1 MNRIFK
7 VIWNKTT
14 QRTEV
19 VSELARGMAKS
30 SSSSV
35 VNTTKLV
42 KPVLKLSLLSICLCY
57 PTWVMAE
64 TNTDDGR
71 FTLINRGLLLD
82 KNNGKY
88 ILGVYDPSTG
98 SFGFGKAQVGTKD
111 EVSQN
116 GNIIKPAA
124 VGNFQLAI
132 GHDTL
137 IASGY
142 KGIAIGSNYDS
153 SASDGRREY
162 YFSPLDARQGG
173 TQGAYAISLGS
184 GAQAIGRH
192 TLALGA
198 NSGNGGAYNGYDDAV
213 FLGSLSRIK
222 SVGQGRE
229 NDNINVNDL
238 ETKYTEAVKAYNAS
252 QTQDALNKVVEA
264 GRNINNAALNKV
276 EGMTIK
282 SNVAHPST
290 AGKFTTQTEQVSQVN
305 GSSGTKTVSILS
317 VGGKDGNNTMYR
329 QIQNVAAGRIAYD
342 SNDAVTGSQLYYVRN
357 YTGWNI
363 GHYDDATKANTT
375 TGRVNNDHTVIFK
388 PGDYTD
394 VYTTLDST
402 NQSTVGI
409 EVKTASLSTEIANG
423 KISKVLITEPVGT
436 DASKTVAK
444 TAGVKSV
451 LEDFNKIKADKVDI
465 MGYSHVNETD
475 ADKVTENRII
485 TAKNW
490 DSQFDNNSG
499 TYHESAGAKGNRAIT
514 SGVRANALANDSIA
528 IGSLAN
534 VNNNWGSQ
542 LVAAERSI
550 AIGREATVNAG
561 QDSIAMGSGAQI
573 LHSDSTKLNANS
585 SIAIG
590 KLSKIDQASNAI
602 ALGNNA
608 SIGGNYAA
616 NGSWY
621 ASDNSIA
628 IGNETTVSRENSVGI
643 GTNVSVARENSVVI
657 GQNASATRERVVAI
671 GAYSKAEGDRT
682 VAIGPEAT
690 ASASRSIVIGGL
702 GDNSTDNQAK
712 SEEGATQA
720 IVIGN
725 GAQAKAAASYSITLG
740 NSAKT
745 EAGTGI
751 SIGDRANVASGATS
765 GIALGKSA
773 VANKSGDIAIGGS
786 SSTSD
791 KHTVSGLQIGDATL
805 STGVAA
811 TDNGTVSFGND
822 NIKRQIQNVGAGEI
836 SDKSSDVITGS
847 QLYYVI
853 KAADE
858 IAKTEYTFKVN
869 GVDKKIMRNNGTSK
883 TNNANNTLDFRAG
896 DGLEVAYENNA
907 VTYKLNAASNQAI
920 TDAKNAATTVTNSLQ
935 EINRSVAR
943 AETAASAAS
952 TSASAARS
960 SATAASTSASAARSS
975 ATAASTSASAA
986 SSSAT
991 AASTSAS
998 AARSSATAA
1007 STSAS
1012 AANSSATAASTS
1024 ASAANSSAT
1033 AASTSASAANSSAT
1047 AASTSASAANSS
1059 ATAASTSASAANSS
1073 ATAASTSASAA
1084 NSSAT
1089 AASTSA
1095 SAANSSATAASTS
1108 ASAANSSATAAS
1120 TSASAADSSAT
1131 AASTSASAA
1140 NSSATAASSSASAAN
1155 SSATAAS
1162 SSASAANSS
1171 ATAASS
1177 SASAA
1182 NSSATAA
1189 SSSASAANSSATAAS
1204 TSASAANSSA
1214 TAASSAASAAQSSA
1228 QRIEDSGLISKDG
1241 KTAFAADN
1249 TSNRDSAKA
1258 KGKDATAAGYGSNAS
1273 GKNATAIGNN
1283 ATASGRNSTALGQ
1296 NATATAENSVAI
1308 GQDSVANERNT
1319 VSVGRVGNERRITN
1333 VADPVNNTDAANK
1346 RYVDNAVGSVR
1357 NDLRKTEKKLR
1368 GGVAGATAMANIP
1381 QVTQPG
1387 KLMVGAGI
1395 GNYKGQSAVAVG
1407 LSKSS
1412 DNNRVIFKMSGSAT
1426 TQGDYNIGAG
1436 IGYQW

>member
-1 MNRIFK
+1 MNKIFK

-14 QRTEV
+14 QRLEV
-19 VSELARGMAKS
+19 VSELAKGAVKS
-30 SSSSV
+30 SSNSV
-35 VNTTKLV
+35 VNLAKDLS
-42 KPVLKLSLLSICLCY
+42 KPVLKLSLLSICLGY
-57 PTWVMAE
+57 PTWAMAA
-64 TNTDDGR
+64 
-71 FTLINRGLLLD
+71 
-82 KNNGKY
+82 
-88 ILGVYDPSTG
+88 TG
-98 SFGFGKAQVGTKD
+98 SQNGAVKYGDYGIAIGGYNGGAQVGPKPQ
-111 EVSQN
+111 E
-116 GNIIKPAA
+116 GNRVAA
-124 VGNFQLAI
+124 VGNRQISI
-132 GHDTL
+132 GHDKL
-137 IASGY
+137 VASGHNS
-142 KGIAIGSNYDS
+142 IVIGTDYGHANAWGLTY
-153 SASDGRREY
+153 
-162 YFSPLDARQGG
+162 RQGG
-173 TQGAYAISLGS
+173 TQGFNTVGIGA
-184 GAQAIGRH
+184 GAQSIGLNA
-192 TLALGA
+192 LALGA
-198 NSGNGGAYNGYDDAV
+198 ASGSGVGYQGYDNAV
-213 FLGSLSRIK
+213 YLGSFSRIAPK
-222 SVGQGRE
+222 GLGQNYTDAEINNLNSTYVTAVEAFNQNQNE
-229 NDNINVNDL
+229 NTLN
-238 ETKYTEAVKAYNAS
+238 AVK
-252 QTQDALNKVVEA
+252 EA

-282 SNVAHPST
+282 SNVVHPT
-290 AGKFTTQTEQVSQVN
+290 QTGKFTTQDQQVSQIN
-305 GSSGTKTVSILS
+305 GSCGTTTVSILS

-329 QIQNVAAGRIAYD
+329 QIQNVAAGRIASD

-363 GHYDDATKANTT
+363 GHYDDVTRANTT

-388 PGDYTD
+388 PGNYTD
-394 VYTTLDST
+394 VWTSLDST
-402 NQSTVGI
+402 NRSTVNI
-409 EVKTASLSTEIANG
+409 EVKTANLGTEVANG
-423 KISKVLITEPVGT
+423 KISKIIVTDPIGT
-436 DASKTVAK
+436 DANNTVAR

-451 LEDFNKIKADKVDI
+451 LDKFNEIKADKVDI
-465 MGYSHVNETD
+465 MGYAHVNETD
-475 ADKVTENRII
+475 ANNVTENRIT
-485 TAKNW
+485 TAKTWEN
-490 DSQFDNNSG
+490 QFDNNNG
-499 TYHESAGAKGNRAIT
+499 TYRESAGAKGNRAIT

-542 LVAAERSI
+542 SVAAERSI

-573 LHSDSTKLNANS
+573 LHSDATTLNANNA
-585 SIAIG
+585 IAIG
-590 KLSKIDQASNAI
+590 KLAKVDQASNAI

-608 SIGGNYAA
+608 SIGGNYAS
-616 NGSWY
+616 NGVWK

-628 IGNETTVSRENSVGI
+628 IGNHTTVSRENSVGI

-657 GQNASATRERVVAI
+657 GQEAKATRERVVAI
-671 GAYSKAEGDRT
+671 GAYATANGDRT
-682 VAIGPEAT
+682 VVIGPEAT
-690 ASASRSIVIGGL
+690 ANGSKSIVIGGI
-702 GDNSTDNQAK
+702 GDPNAK
-712 SEEGATQA
+712 AIAEKEQA

-725 GAQAKAAASYSITLG
+725 GAQATDNAAYSVTLG
-740 NSAKT
+740 NNAKT
-745 EAGTGI
+745 AGATGI
-751 SIGDRANVASGATS
+751 SIGDRAQVVASAAN
-765 GIALGKSA
+765 GIALGQSA
-773 VANKSGDIAIGGS
+773 VANNSGDIAIGHS
-786 SSTSD
+786 SSTST
-791 KHTVSGLQIGDATL
+791 KHTVSDIKIGDATL
-805 STGVAA
+805 LKGVAA
-811 TDNGTVSFGND
+811 TDNGTVSFGKD
-822 NIKRQIQNVGAGEI
+822 NVKRQIQNVGAGEI
-836 SDKSSDVITGS
+836 SATSSDVITGS
-847 QLYYVI
+847 QLYHVI

-858 IAKTEYTFKVN
+858 IAKTEYNFQVN
-869 GVDKKIMRNNGTSK
+869 GKNIKTMRNNGTS
-883 TNNANNTLDFRAG
+883 TANNAHNTLDFKAG
-896 DGLEVAYENNA
+896 DGLDVTYENNA
-907 VTYKLNAASNQAI
+907 VTYKLNADSKQAI
-920 TDAKNAATTVTNSLQ
+920 TDAKTAAQTVTTKLN
-935 EINRSVAR
+935 EIDQSVQR
-943 AETAASAAS
+943 AETAATNAA
-952 TSASAARS
+952 S
-960 SATAASTSASAARSS
+960 SATVASTAAKVAIS
-975 ATAASTSASAA
+975 SASAA
-986 SSSAT
+986 S
-991 AASTSAS
+991 
-998 AARSSATAA
+998 SSATAA

-1120 TSASAADSSAT
+1120 TSASAANSSAT
-1131 AASTSASAA
+1131 AASSSASAA

-1204 TSASAANSSA
+1204 SSASAANSSATAASSSATAASSSASAANSSA

>member
-1 MNRIFK
+1 MNKIFK

-14 QRTEV
+14 QRLEV
-19 VSELARGMAKS
+19 VSELAKGAVKS
-30 SSSSV
+30 SSNSV
-35 VNTTKLV
+35 VNLAKDLS
-42 KPVLKLSLLSICLCY
+42 KPVLKLSLLSICLGY

-71 FTLINRGLLLD
+71 FGLRNGNLYLD

-88 ILGVYDPSTG
+88 ILGVYDAATG
-98 SFGFGKAQVGTKD
+98 SFGFGKAQVGTKG
-111 EVSQN
+111 EVFQN
-116 GNIIKPAA
+116 GKMIKPAA

-153 SASDGRREY
+153 SASDGRRQY
-162 YFSPLDARQGG
+162 YFSPLDGRQGG

-229 NDNINVNDL
+229 NDNINVNNL
-238 ETKYTEAVKAYNAS
+238 ETKYTEAVKEYNNS
-252 QTQDALNKVVEA
+252 QTQDALNKVIEA

-276 EGMTIK
+276 EGMSIK
-282 SNVAHPST
+282 SNVVHPT
-290 AGKFTTQTEQVSQVN
+290 QTGKFTTQDQQVSQVN
-305 GSSGTKTVSILS
+305 GSCGTTTVSILS

-329 QIQNVAAGRIAYD
+329 QIQNVAAGRIASD

-363 GHYDDATKANTT
+363 GHYDDVTRANTT

-388 PGDYTD
+388 PGNYTD
-394 VYTTLDST
+394 VWTSLDST
-402 NQSTVGI
+402 NRSTVNI
-409 EVKTASLSTEIANG
+409 EVKTANLGTEIANG
-423 KISKVLITEPVGT
+423 KISKITVTDPIST
-436 DASKTVAK
+436 DANNTVAR

-451 LEDFNKIKADKVDI
+451 LEKFNEIKADKVDI

-475 ADKVTENRII
+475 ANNVTANRII
-485 TAKNW
+485 TAKQWEN
-490 DSQFDNNSG
+490 QFNNNNG
-499 TYHESAGAKGNRAIT
+499 TYRESAGAQGNRAIT

-534 VNNNWGSQ
+534 VNNNWGNQ
-542 LVAAERSI
+542 VVAAERSI

-561 QDSIAMGSGAQI
+561 KDSIAMGSGAQI
-573 LHSDSTKLNANS
+573 LHSDATTLNANNA
-585 SIAIG
+585 IAIG
-590 KLSKIDQASNAI
+590 KLSKVDQASNAI

-608 SIGGNYAA
+608 SIGGNYAS
-616 NGSWY
+616 NGVWK

-628 IGNETTVSRENSVGI
+628 IGNSTTVSRENSVGI

-657 GQNASATRERVVAI
+657 GQEAKATRERVVAI
-671 GAYSKAEGDRT
+671 GAYATANGDRT
-682 VAIGPEAT
+682 VVIGPEAI
-690 ASASRSIVIGGL
+690 ANGSKSIVIGGI
-702 GDNSTDNQAK
+702 GDANAK
-712 SEEGATQA
+712 AIAEKDQA

-725 GAQAKAAASYSITLG
+725 GAQATDNAAYSVTLG
-740 NSAKT
+740 NNAKT
-745 EAGTGI
+745 AGATGI
-751 SIGDRANVASGATS
+751 SIGDRAQVVASAAN
-765 GIALGKSA
+765 GIALGQSA
-773 VANKSGDIAIGGS
+773 VANNSGDIAIGQS
-786 SSTSD
+786 SSTST
-791 KHTVSGLQIGDATL
+791 KHTVSDIKIGDATL
-805 STGVAA
+805 SKGVAA
-811 TDNGTVSFGND
+811 TDNGTVSFGKD
-822 NIKRQIQNVGAGEI
+822 NVKRQIQNVGAGEI
-836 SDKSSDVITGS
+836 SATSSDVITGS
-847 QLYYVI
+847 QLYHVI

-858 IAKTEYTFKVN
+858 IAKTEYKFKVN
-869 GVDKKIMRNNGTSK
+869 GVEKKIMRNNSTSA
-883 TNNANNTLDFRAG
+883 TNSANNTLDFKAG
-896 DGLEVAYENNA
+896 DGLEVAYENDA
-907 VTYKLNAASNQAI
+907 VTYKLNDDSKQAI
-920 TDAKNAATTVTNSLQ
+920 TDAKTAAQTVTTKLNQ
-935 EINRSVAR
+935 IDQSVQR
-943 AETAASAAS
+943 AETAATNAA
-952 TSASAARS
+952 S
-960 SATAASTSASAARSS
+960 SATVASTAAKVAISSAS
-975 ATAASTSASAA
+975 
-986 SSSAT
+986 
-991 AASTSAS
+991 
-998 AARSSATAA
+998 AA

-1024 ASAANSSAT
+1024 ASAADSSAT
-1033 AASTSASAANSSAT
+1033 AASTSASAAD
-1047 AASTSASAANSS
+1047 
-1059 ATAASTSASAANSS
+1059 
-1073 ATAASTSASAA
+1073 
-1084 NSSAT
+1084 
-1089 AASTSA
+1089 
-1095 SAANSSATAASTS
+1095 SSATAASTS

-1140 NSSATAASSSASAAN
+1140 DSSATAASS
-1155 SSATAAS
+1155 
-1162 SSASAANSS
+1162 
-1171 ATAASS
+1171 
-1177 SASAA
+1177 
-1182 NSSATAA
+1182 
-1189 SSSASAANSSATAAS
+1189 
-1204 TSASAANSSA
+1204 SASAANSSA

>member
-1 MNRIFK
+1 MNKIFK

-14 QRTEV
+14 QRLEV
-19 VSELARGMAKS
+19 VSELARGAVKS
-30 SSSSV
+30 SSNSV
-35 VNTTKLV
+35 VNLAKDLS
-42 KPVLKLSLLSICLCY
+42 KPVLKLSLLSICLGY

-71 FTLINRGLLLD
+71 FGLHRNGNLYLD

-88 ILGVYDPSTG
+88 ILGVYDASTG
-98 SFGFGKAQVGTKD
+98 SFGFGKAQVGTKG
-111 EVSQN
+111 EVFQN
-116 GNIIKPAA
+116 GKMIKPAA

-162 YFSPLDARQGG
+162 YFSTLDGRQGG

-213 FLGSLSRIK
+213 FLGSLSRIQ

-229 NDNINVNDL
+229 NDNINVNNL
-238 ETKYTEAVKAYNAS
+238 ETKYTDAVKEYNNS
-252 QTQDALNKVVEA
+252 QTQDALNKVIEA

-282 SNVAHPST
+282 SNVVHPT
-290 AGKFTTQTEQVSQVN
+290 QTGKFTTQDQQVSQVN
-305 GSSGTKTVSILS
+305 GSCGTTTVSILS

-329 QIQNVAAGRIAYD
+329 QIQNVAAGRIASD

-363 GHYDDATKANTT
+363 GHYDDVTRANTT

-388 PGDYTD
+388 PGNYTD
-394 VYTTLDST
+394 VWTSLDST
-402 NQSTVGI
+402 NRSTVNI
-409 EVKTASLSTEIANG
+409 EVKTANLGTEVANG
-423 KISKVLITEPVGT
+423 KISKIIVTDPIGT
-436 DASKTVAK
+436 DANNTVAR

-451 LEDFNKIKADKVDI
+451 LDKFNEIKADKVDI

-475 ADKVTENRII
+475 ANNVTENRIT
-485 TAKNW
+485 TAKTWEN
-490 DSQFDNNSG
+490 QFDNNNG
-499 TYHESAGAKGNRAIT
+499 TYRESAGAKGNRAIT

-542 LVAAERSI
+542 SVAAERSI

-573 LHSDSTKLNANS
+573 LHSDATTLNANNA
-585 SIAIG
+585 IAIG
-590 KLSKIDQASNAI
+590 KLAKVDQASNAI

-608 SIGGNYAA
+608 SIGGNYAS
-616 NGSWY
+616 NGVWK

-628 IGNETTVSRENSVGI
+628 IGNHTTVSRENSVGI

-657 GQNASATRERVVAI
+657 GQEAKATRERVVAI
-671 GAYSKAEGDRT
+671 GAYATVNGDRA

-690 ASASRSIVIGGL
+690 ANGSKSIVIGGI
-702 GDNSTDNQAK
+702 GDAK
-712 SEEGATQA
+712 AIAEKEQA

-725 GAQAKAAASYSITLG
+725 GAQATDNATYSITLG
-740 NSAKT
+740 NNAKT
-745 EAGTGI
+745 AGATGI
-751 SIGDRANVASGATS
+751 SIGDRAQVVASAAN
-765 GIALGKSA
+765 GIALGQSA
-773 VANKSGDIAIGGS
+773 VANNSGDIAIGQS
-786 SSTSD
+786 SSTST
-791 KHTVSGLQIGDATL
+791 KHTVSDIKIGDATL
-805 STGVAA
+805 SKGVAA
-811 TDNGTVSFGND
+811 TDNGTVSFGN
-822 NIKRQIQNVGAGEI
+822 NNVKRQIQNVGAGEI
-836 SDKSSDVITGS
+836 SATSSDVITGS
-847 QLYYVI
+847 QLYHVI

-858 IAKTEYTFKVN
+858 IAKTEYNFQVN
-869 GVDKKIMRNNGTSK
+869 GKNIKTMRNNSTSAA
-883 TNNANNTLDFRAG
+883 NNAHNTLDFKAG
-896 DGLEVAYENNA
+896 DGLDVAYENNA
-907 VTYKLNAASNQAI
+907 VTYKLNADSKQAI
-920 TDAKNAATTVTNSLQ
+920 TDAKTAAQTVTTKLN
-935 EINRSVAR
+935 EIDQSVQR
-943 AETAASAAS
+943 AETAATNAA
-952 TSASAARS
+952 S
-960 SATAASTSASAARSS
+960 SATVASTAAKVAIS
-975 ATAASTSASAA
+975 SASAA
-986 SSSAT
+986 S
-991 AASTSAS
+991 
-998 AARSSATAA
+998 
-1007 STSAS
+1007 
-1012 AANSSATAASTS
+1012 
-1024 ASAANSSAT
+1024 
-1033 AASTSASAANSSAT
+1033 
-1047 AASTSASAANSS
+1047 
-1059 ATAASTSASAANSS
+1059 
-1073 ATAASTSASAA
+1073 
-1084 NSSAT
+1084 
-1089 AASTSA
+1089 
-1095 SAANSSATAASTS
+1095 SSATAASTS

-1140 NSSATAASSSASAAN
+1140 NSSATAASTSASAADSSATAASTSASAAD

-1162 SSASAANSS
+1162 S
-1171 ATAASS
+1171 
-1177 SASAA
+1177 
-1182 NSSATAA
+1182 
-1189 SSSASAANSSATAAS
+1189 
-1204 TSASAANSSA
+1204 SASAANSSA

>member
-1 MNRIFK
+1 MNKIFK

-14 QRTEV
+14 QRLEV
-19 VSELARGMAKS
+19 VSELARGAVKS
-30 SSSSV
+30 SSNSV
-35 VNTTKLV
+35 VNLAKDLS
-42 KPVLKLSLLSICLCY
+42 KPVLKLSLLSICLGY
-57 PTWVMAE
+57 PTWAMAVA
-64 TNTDDGR
+64 NTDDGR
-71 FTLINRGLLLD
+71 FGLNNNGSLYLD

-88 ILGVYDPSTG
+88 ILGVYDAETG
-98 SFGFGKAQVGTKD
+98 SFGFGKAQVGKKG
-111 EVSQN
+111 EVFQN
-116 GNIIKPAA
+116 GKMIKPAA

-153 SASDGRREY
+153 SASDRRRQY
-162 YFSPLDARQGG
+162 YFSPLDGRQGG
-173 TQGAYAISLGS
+173 TQGAYAVSLGS

-229 NDNINVNDL
+229 NDNINVNNL
-238 ETKYTEAVKAYNAS
+238 ETKYTDAVKEYNNS
-252 QTQDALNKVVEA
+252 QTQDALNKVIEA

-282 SNVAHPST
+282 SNVVYPT
-290 AGKFTTQTEQVSQVN
+290 QTGKFTTQDQQVSQVN
-305 GSSGTKTVSILS
+305 GSCGTTTVSILS

-329 QIQNVAAGRIAYD
+329 QIQNVAAGRIASD

-363 GHYDDATKANTT
+363 GHYDDVTRANTT

-388 PGDYTD
+388 PGNYTD
-394 VYTTLDST
+394 VWTSLDST
-402 NQSTVGI
+402 NRSTVNI
-409 EVKTASLSTEIANG
+409 EVKTANLGTEVANG
-423 KISKVLITEPVGT
+423 KISKITVTDPIGT
-436 DASKTVAK
+436 DANNTVAR
-444 TAGVKSV
+444 TAGVRSV
-451 LEDFNKIKADKVDI
+451 LDKFNEIKADKVDI

-490 DSQFDNNSG
+490 ENQFNNNNG
-499 TYHESAGAKGNRAIT
+499 TYHESAGAQGNRAIT
-514 SGVRANALANDSIA
+514 SGVKANALAKDSIA

-534 VNNNWGSQ
+534 VNNNWGKQS
-542 LVAAERSI
+542 VEAERSI

-561 QDSIAMGSGAQI
+561 KDSIAMGSGAQI
-573 LHSDSTKLNANS
+573 LHNDATTLNANNA
-585 SIAIG
+585 IAIG
-590 KLSKIDQASNAI
+590 KLAKVDEASNAI
-602 ALGNNA
+602 ALGHNA
-608 SIGGNYAA
+608 RIEGHHAV
-616 NGSWY
+616 NGSWQ

-628 IGNETTVSRENSVGI
+628 IGNSTTVLRENSIGI

-657 GQNASATRERVVAI
+657 GQEAKATQERAVAI
-671 GAYSKAEGDRT
+671 GAYATANGDRT

-690 ASASRSIVIGGL
+690 ANGSKSIVIGGL
-702 GDNSTDNQAK
+702 GDNKTDKQAK
-712 SEEGATQA
+712 SEAGATQA

-745 EAGTGI
+745 EAATGI
-751 SIGDRANVASGATS
+751 SIGDRANVASGANN
-765 GIALGKSA
+765 GIALGQGA
-773 VANKSGDIAIGGS
+773 VANNSGDIAIGQS
-786 SSTSD
+786 SNTST
-791 KHTVSGLQIGDATL
+791 KHTVIGLKIGDATL
-805 STGVAA
+805 STGVVA

-822 NIKRQIQNVGAGEI
+822 NVKRQIQNVGAGEI
-836 SDKSSDVITGS
+836 SATSSDVITGS
-847 QLYYVI
+847 QLYHVI

-858 IAKTEYTFKVN
+858 IAKTEYNFQVN
-869 GVDKKIMRNNGTSK
+869 GKNIKTMRNNSTSAA
-883 TNNANNTLDFRAG
+883 NNAHNTLDFKAG
-896 DGLEVAYENNA
+896 YGLDVAYENNA
-907 VTYKLNAASNQAI
+907 VTYKLNDDSKQAI
-920 TDAKNAATTVTNSLQ
+920 TDAKTAAQTVTTKLNQ
-935 EINRSVAR
+935 IDQSVQR
-943 AETAASAAS
+943 AETAA
-952 TSASAARS
+952 TSATTAATNAAS
-960 SATAASTSASAARSS
+960 SATVASTAAKVAIS
-975 ATAASTSASAA
+975 SASAA
-986 SSSAT
+986 S
-991 AASTSAS
+991 
-998 AARSSATAA
+998 SSATAA

-1012 AANSSATAASTS
+1012 AANSSATAASSS
-1024 ASAANSSAT
+1024 ASVANSSAT
-1033 AASTSASAANSSAT
+1033 AASS
-1047 AASTSASAANSS
+1047 
-1059 ATAASTSASAANSS
+1059 
-1073 ATAASTSASAA
+1073 
-1084 NSSAT
+1084 
-1089 AASTSA
+1089 
-1095 SAANSSATAASTS
+1095 
-1108 ASAANSSATAAS
+1108 
-1120 TSASAADSSAT
+1120 
-1131 AASTSASAA
+1131 SASAA

-1204 TSASAANSSA
+1204 SSASAANSSATAASSSASAANSSATAASSSASAANSSA

>member
-1 MNRIFK
+1 MNKIFK

-14 QRTEV
+14 QRLEV
-19 VSELARGMAKS
+19 VSELAKGAVKS
-30 SSSSV
+30 SSNSV
-35 VNTTKLV
+35 VNLAKDLS
-42 KPVLKLSLLSICLCY
+42 KPVLKLSLLSICLGY

-71 FTLINRGLLLD
+71 FRLINRGIQLD
-82 KNNGKY
+82 NNGKY
-88 ILGVYDPSTG
+88 ILGVYDAETG
-98 SFGFGKAQVGTKD
+98 SFGFGKAQVGKKG
-111 EVSQN
+111 EVWN
-116 GNIIKPAA
+116 GGKMIKPAA

-153 SASDGRREY
+153 FASGSGRTY
-162 YFSPLDARQGG
+162 YFSPLDRRQGG
-173 TQGAYAISLGS
+173 TQGAYAVSLGS

-238 ETKYTEAVKAYNAS
+238 ETKYTDAVKEYNNS
-252 QTQDALNKVVEA
+252 QTQDALNKVIEA

-276 EGMTIK
+276 EGITIK
-282 SNVAHPST
+282 SNVVRPT
-290 AGKFTTQTEQVSQVN
+290 QTGKFTTKDEQVSQVN
-305 GSSGTKTVSILS
+305 GSAGTTTVSILS

-329 QIQNVAAGRIAYD
+329 QIQNVAAGRIASD

-363 GHYDDATKANTT
+363 GHYNDVTRANTT

-388 PGDYTD
+388 PGNYTD
-394 VYTTLDST
+394 VWTSLDST
-402 NQSTVGI
+402 NRSTVNI
-409 EVKTASLSTEIANG
+409 EVKTANLGTEIANG
-423 KISKVLITEPVGT
+423 KISKITVTDPIST
-436 DASKTVAK
+436 DANNTVAR

-451 LEDFNKIKADKVDI
+451 LEKFNEIKADKVDI

-485 TAKNW
+485 TTIPTATNW
-490 DSQFDNNSG
+490 ESQFNNNNG
-499 TYHESAGAKGNRAIT
+499 TYHESAGAQGNRAIT

-534 VNNNWGSQ
+534 VNNNWGRQ

-561 QDSIAMGSGAQI
+561 KDSIAMGSGAQI
-573 LHSDSTKLNANS
+573 LHSDATTLNANNA
-585 SIAIG
+585 IAIG
-590 KLSKIDQASNAI
+590 KLSKVDQASNAI

-608 SIGGNYAA
+608 SIGGNYAS
-616 NGSWY
+616 NGVWK

-628 IGNETTVSRENSVGI
+628 IGNSTTVSRENSVGI

-657 GQNASATRERVVAI
+657 GQEAKATRERVVAI
-671 GAYSKAEGDRT
+671 GAYATANGDRT
-682 VAIGPEAT
+682 VVIGPEAT
-690 ASASRSIVIGGL
+690 ANGSKSIVIGGI
-702 GDNSTDNQAK
+702 GDPNAK
-712 SEEGATQA
+712 AIAEKEQA

-725 GAQAKAAASYSITLG
+725 GAQATDNAAYSVTLG
-740 NSAKT
+740 NNAKT
-745 EAGTGI
+745 AGATGI
-751 SIGDRANVASGATS
+751 SIGDRAQVVASAAN
-765 GIALGKSA
+765 GIALGQSA
-773 VANKSGDIAIGGS
+773 VANNSGDIAIGHS
-786 SSTSD
+786 SSTST
-791 KHTVSGLQIGDATL
+791 KHTVSDIKIGDATL
-805 STGVAA
+805 LKGVAA
-811 TDNGTVSFGND
+811 TDNGTVSFGKD
-822 NIKRQIQNVGAGEI
+822 NVKRQIQNVGAGEI
-836 SDKSSDVITGS
+836 SATSSDVITGS
-847 QLYYVI
+847 QLYHVI

-858 IAKTEYTFKVN
+858 IAKTEYNFQVN
-869 GVDKKIMRNNGTSK
+869 GKNIKTMRNNGTS
-883 TNNANNTLDFRAG
+883 TANNAHNTLDFKAG
-896 DGLEVAYENNA
+896 DGLDVTYENNA
-907 VTYKLNAASNQAI
+907 VTYKLNADSKQAI
-920 TDAKNAATTVTNSLQ
+920 TDAKTAAQTVTTKLNQ
-935 EINRSVAR
+935 IDQSVQR
-943 AETAASAAS
+943 AETAATNAA
-952 TSASAARS
+952 S
-960 SATAASTSASAARSS
+960 SATVASTAAKVAIS
-975 ATAASTSASAA
+975 SASAA
-986 SSSAT
+986 S
-991 AASTSAS
+991 
-998 AARSSATAA
+998 SSATAA

-1120 TSASAADSSAT
+1120 TSASAANSSAT
-1131 AASTSASAA
+1131 AASSSASAANSSATAA

-1204 TSASAANSSA
+1204 SSASAANSSA

>member
-1 MNRIFK
+1 MNKIFK

-14 QRTEV
+14 QRLEV
-19 VSELARGMAKS
+19 VSELAKGAVKS
-30 SSSSV
+30 SSNSV
-35 VNTTKLV
+35 VNLAKDLS
-42 KPVLKLSLLSICLCY
+42 KPVLKLSLLSICLGY
-57 PTWVMAE
+57 PTWAMAVA
-64 TNTDDGR
+64 NTDDGR
-71 FTLINRGLLLD
+71 FGLNNNGSLYLD

-88 ILGVYDPSTG
+88 ILGVYDAETG
-98 SFGFGKAQVGTKD
+98 SFGFGKAQVGKKG
-111 EVSQN
+111 EVFQN
-116 GNIIKPAA
+116 GKMIKPAA

-153 SASDGRREY
+153 SASDGRRQY
-162 YFSPLDARQGG
+162 YFSPLDGRQGG
-173 TQGAYAISLGS
+173 TQGAYAVSLGS

-229 NDNINVNDL
+229 NDNINVNNL
-238 ETKYTEAVKAYNAS
+238 ETKYTAAVKAYNDS
-252 QTQDALNKVVEA
+252 QTQDALNKVIEA

-282 SNVAHPST
+282 SNVVHPT
-290 AGKFTTQTEQVSQVN
+290 QTGKFTTQDQQVSQVN
-305 GSSGTKTVSILS
+305 GSSGTTTVSILS

-329 QIQNVAAGRIAYD
+329 QIQNVAAGRIASD

-363 GHYDDATKANTT
+363 GHYDDVTRANTT

-388 PGDYTD
+388 PGNYTD
-394 VYTTLDST
+394 VWTSLDST
-402 NQSTVGI
+402 NRSTVNI
-409 EVKTASLSTEIANG
+409 EVKTANLGTEVANG
-423 KISKVLITEPVGT
+423 KISKITVTDPIST
-436 DASKTVAK
+436 DANNTVAR

-451 LEDFNKIKADKVDI
+451 LDKFNEIKADKVDI

-475 ADKVTENRII
+475 ANNVTANRII
-485 TAKNW
+485 TAKQWEN
-490 DSQFDNNSG
+490 QFNNNNG
-499 TYHESAGAKGNRAIT
+499 TYRESAGAQGNRAIT

-534 VNNNWGSQ
+534 VNNNWGNQ
-542 LVAAERSI
+542 VVAAERSI

-561 QDSIAMGSGAQI
+561 KDSIAMGSGAQI
-573 LHSDSTKLNANS
+573 LHSDATTLNANNA
-585 SIAIG
+585 IAIG
-590 KLSKIDQASNAI
+590 KLSKVDQASNAI

-608 SIGGNYAA
+608 SVGGNYAS
-616 NGSWY
+616 NGVWK

-628 IGNETTVSRENSVGI
+628 IGNSTTVSRENSVGI

-657 GQNASATRERVVAI
+657 GQEAKATRERVVAI
-671 GAYSKAEGDRT
+671 GAYATANGDRT
-682 VAIGPEAT
+682 VVIGPEAT
-690 ASASRSIVIGGL
+690 ANGSKSIVIGGI
-702 GDNSTDNQAK
+702 GDPNTKAIAEK
-712 SEEGATQA
+712 EQA

-725 GAQAKAAASYSITLG
+725 GAQATDNATYSVTLG
-740 NSAKT
+740 NNAKT
-745 EAGTGI
+745 AGATGI
-751 SIGDRANVASGATS
+751 SIGDRAQVVASAAN
-765 GIALGKSA
+765 GIALGQSA
-773 VANKSGDIAIGGS
+773 VANNSGDIAIGHS
-786 SSTSD
+786 SSTST
-791 KHTVSGLQIGDATL
+791 KHTVSDIKIGDATL
-805 STGVAA
+805 LKGVAA
-811 TDNGTVSFGND
+811 TDNGTVSFGQD
-822 NIKRQIQNVGAGEI
+822 NVKRQIQNVGAGEI
-836 SDKSSDVITGS
+836 SATSSDVITGS
-847 QLYYVI
+847 QLYHVI

-858 IAKTEYTFKVN
+858 IAKTEYKFKVN
-869 GVDKKIMRNNGTSK
+869 GVEKKIMRNNSTSA
-883 TNNANNTLDFRAG
+883 TNSANNTLDFKAG
-896 DGLEVAYENNA
+896 DGLEVAYENDA
-907 VTYKLNAASNQAI
+907 VTYKLNDDSKQAI
-920 TDAKNAATTVTNSLQ
+920 TDAKTAAQTVTTKLNQ
-935 EINRSVAR
+935 IDQSVQR
-943 AETAASAAS
+943 AETAATNAA
-952 TSASAARS
+952 S
-960 SATAASTSASAARSS
+960 SATVASTAAKVAIS
-975 ATAASTSASAA
+975 SASAA
-986 SSSAT
+986 S
-991 AASTSAS
+991 
-998 AARSSATAA
+998 
-1007 STSAS
+1007 
-1012 AANSSATAASTS
+1012 
-1024 ASAANSSAT
+1024 
-1033 AASTSASAANSSAT
+1033 
-1047 AASTSASAANSS
+1047 
-1059 ATAASTSASAANSS
+1059 
-1073 ATAASTSASAA
+1073 
-1084 NSSAT
+1084 
-1089 AASTSA
+1089 
-1095 SAANSSATAASTS
+1095 SSATAASTS

-1140 NSSATAASSSASAAN
+1140 NSSATAASTSASAADSSATAASTSASAAD

-1162 SSASAANSS
+1162 S
-1171 ATAASS
+1171 
-1177 SASAA
+1177 
-1182 NSSATAA
+1182 
-1189 SSSASAANSSATAAS
+1189 
-1204 TSASAANSSA
+1204 SASAANSSA

>member
-1 MNRIFK
+1 MNKIFK

-14 QRTEV
+14 QRLEV
-19 VSELARGMAKS
+19 VSELARGAVKS
-30 SSSSV
+30 SSNSV
-35 VNTTKLV
+35 VNLAKDLS
-42 KPVLKLSLLSICLCY
+42 KPVLKLSLLSICLGY

-71 FTLINRGLLLD
+71 FRLINRGIQLD
-82 KNNGKY
+82 NNGKY
-88 ILGVYDPSTG
+88 ILGVYDAETG
-98 SFGFGKAQVGTKD
+98 SFGFGKAQVGKKG
-111 EVSQN
+111 EVWN
-116 GNIIKPAA
+116 GGKMIKPAA

-153 SASDGRREY
+153 SASGGGRTY
-162 YFSPLDARQGG
+162 YFSPLDGRQGG
-173 TQGAYAISLGS
+173 TQGAYAVSLGS

-238 ETKYTEAVKAYNAS
+238 ETKYTAAVKAYNDS
-252 QTQDALNKVVEA
+252 QTQDALNKVIEA

-282 SNVAHPST
+282 SNDAQT
-290 AGKFTTQTEQVSQVN
+290 LAGKFAIKTGQVSQVN
-305 GSSGTKTVSILS
+305 GSEGTTTVSILS

-329 QIQNVAAGRIAYD
+329 QIQNVAAGRIASD

-363 GHYDDATKANTT
+363 GHYDNVTRTNTT

-388 PGDYTD
+388 PGNYTD
-394 VYTTLDST
+394 VWTSLDST
-402 NQSTVGI
+402 NRSTVNI
-409 EVKTASLSTEIANG
+409 EVKTANLGTEVANG
-423 KISKVLITEPVGT
+423 KISKITVTDPIGT
-436 DASKTVAK
+436 DANNTVAR

-451 LEDFNKIKADKVDI
+451 LEKFNEIKADKVDI

-475 ADKVTENRII
+475 ANNVTANRII
-485 TAKNW
+485 TAKQWEN
-490 DSQFDNNSG
+490 QFNNNNG
-499 TYHESAGAKGNRAIT
+499 TYHESAGAQGNRAIT

-534 VNNNWGSQ
+534 VNNNWGKQ

-573 LHSDSTKLNANS
+573 LHSDATTLNANNA
-585 SIAIG
+585 IAIG
-590 KLSKIDQASNAI
+590 KLSKVDQASNAI

-608 SIGGNYAA
+608 SVGGNYAS
-616 NGSWY
+616 NGVWK

-628 IGNETTVSRENSVGI
+628 IGNSTTVSRENSVGI

-657 GQNASATRERVVAI
+657 GQEAKATRERVVAI
-671 GAYSKAEGDRT
+671 GAYATANGDRT
-682 VAIGPEAT
+682 VVIGPEAT
-690 ASASRSIVIGGL
+690 ANGSKSIVIGGI
-702 GDNSTDNQAK
+702 GDPNAK
-712 SEEGATQA
+712 AIAEKEQA

-725 GAQAKAAASYSITLG
+725 GAQATDNAAYSVTLG
-740 NSAKT
+740 NNAKT
-745 EAGTGI
+745 AGATGI
-751 SIGDRANVASGATS
+751 SIGDRAQVVASAAN
-765 GIALGKSA
+765 GIALGQSA
-773 VANKSGDIAIGGS
+773 VANNSGDIAIGHS
-786 SSTSD
+786 SSTST
-791 KHTVSGLQIGDATL
+791 KHTVSDIKIGDATL
-805 STGVAA
+805 SKGVAA
-811 TDNGTVSFGND
+811 TNHGTVSFGKDND
-822 NIKRQIQNVGAGEI
+822 VKRQIQNVGAGEI
-836 SDKSSDVITGS
+836 SATSSDVITGS

-858 IAKTEYTFKVN
+858 IAKTEYNFQ
-869 GVDKKIMRNNGTSK
+869 VDGRNIKTMRNNSTSAA
-883 TNNANNTLDFRAG
+883 NNANNTLNFKAG
-896 DGLEVAYENNA
+896 DGLDVAYENNA
-907 VTYKLNAASNQAI
+907 VTYKLNADSKQAI
-920 TDAKNAATTVTNSLQ
+920 TDAKTAAQTVTTKLN
-935 EINRSVAR
+935 EIDQSVQR
-943 AETAASAAS
+943 AETAATNAA
-952 TSASAARS
+952 S
-960 SATAASTSASAARSS
+960 SATVASTAAKVAIS
-975 ATAASTSASAA
+975 SASAA
-986 SSSAT
+986 SSSA
-991 AASTSAS
+991 A
-998 AARSSATAA
+998 AA

-1012 AANSSATAASTS
+1012 AANSSATAASSS

-1033 AASTSASAANSSAT
+1033 AASS
-1047 AASTSASAANSS
+1047 
-1059 ATAASTSASAANSS
+1059 
-1073 ATAASTSASAA
+1073 
-1084 NSSAT
+1084 
-1089 AASTSA
+1089 
-1095 SAANSSATAASTS
+1095 S

-1204 TSASAANSSA
+1204 SSASAANSSA

-1395 GNYKGQSAVAVG
+1395 GNYKGQSAVAIG

>member
-1 MNRIFK
+1 MNKIFK

-14 QRTEV
+14 QRLEV
-19 VSELARGMAKS
+19 VSELAKGAVKS
-30 SSSSV
+30 SSNSV
-35 VNTTKLV
+35 VNLAKDLS
-42 KPVLKLSLLSICLCY
+42 KPVLKLSLLSICLGY
-57 PTWVMAE
+57 PTWAMAVA
-64 TNTDDGR
+64 NTDDGR
-71 FTLINRGLLLD
+71 FGLNNNGSLYLD

-88 ILGVYDPSTG
+88 ILGVYDAETG
-98 SFGFGKAQVGTKD
+98 SFGFGKAQVGKKG
-111 EVSQN
+111 EVFQN
-116 GNIIKPAA
+116 GKMIKPAA

-153 SASDGRREY
+153 SASGGGRQY
-162 YFSPLDARQGG
+162 YFSPLDGRQGG

-229 NDNINVNDL
+229 NDNINVNNL
-238 ETKYTEAVKAYNAS
+238 ETKYTDAVKEYNNS
-252 QTQDALNKVVEA
+252 QTQDALNKVIEA

-276 EGMTIK
+276 EGMSIK
-282 SNVAHPST
+282 SNVVHQT
-290 AGKFTTQTEQVSQVN
+290 QTGKFTIQDQQVSQVN
-305 GSSGTKTVSILS
+305 GSAGTTTVSILS
-317 VGGKDGNNTMYR
+317 LGGKDGNNTMYR
-329 QIQNVAAGRIAYD
+329 QIQNVAAGRISSD
-342 SNDAVTGSQLYYVRN
+342 SNDAVNGSQLYYVRN

-363 GHYDDATKANTT
+363 GHYDDVTRANTT

-388 PGDYTD
+388 PGNYTD
-394 VYTTLDST
+394 VRTSLDST
-402 NQSTVGI
+402 NRSTVNI
-409 EVKTASLSTEIANG
+409 EVKTANLGTEVANG
-423 KISKVLITEPVGT
+423 KISKITVTDPIST
-436 DASKTVAK
+436 DANNTVAR

-451 LEDFNKIKADKVDI
+451 LDKFNEIKADKVDI

-485 TAKNW
+485 TTIPTATNW
-490 DSQFDNNSG
+490 ESQFNNNNG
-499 TYHESAGAKGNRAIT
+499 TYHESAGAQGNRAIT

-534 VNNNWGSQ
+534 VNNNWGRQ

-561 QDSIAMGSGAQI
+561 KDSIAMGSGAQI
-573 LHSDSTKLNANS
+573 LHSDATTLNANNA
-585 SIAIG
+585 IAIG
-590 KLSKIDQASNAI
+590 KLSKVDQASNAI

-608 SIGGNYAA
+608 SIGGNYAS
-616 NGSWY
+616 NGVWK

-628 IGNETTVSRENSVGI
+628 IGNSTTVSRENSVGI

-657 GQNASATRERVVAI
+657 GQEAKATRERVVAI
-671 GAYSKAEGDRT
+671 GAYATANGDRT
-682 VAIGPEAT
+682 VVIGPEAT
-690 ASASRSIVIGGL
+690 ANGSKSIVIGGI
-702 GDNSTDNQAK
+702 GDPNAK
-712 SEEGATQA
+712 AIAEKEQA

-725 GAQAKAAASYSITLG
+725 GAQATDNAAYSVTLG
-740 NSAKT
+740 NNAKT
-745 EAGTGI
+745 AGATGI
-751 SIGDRANVASGATS
+751 SIGDRAQVVASAAN
-765 GIALGKSA
+765 GIALGQSA
-773 VANKSGDIAIGGS
+773 VANNSGDIAIGHS
-786 SSTSD
+786 SSTST
-791 KHTVSGLQIGDATL
+791 KHTVSDIKIGDKTL
-805 STGVAA
+805 SKGVTA
-811 TDNGTVSFGND
+811 TDNGTVSFGN
-822 NIKRQIQNVGAGEI
+822 NTIRRQIQNVGAGEI
-836 SDKSSDVITGS
+836 SATSSDVITGS

-853 KAADE
+853 QAADE
-858 IAKTEYTFKVN
+858 IAKTEYKFKVN
-869 GVDKKIMRNNGTSK
+869 GVEKKIMRNNSTSA
-883 TNNANNTLDFRAG
+883 TNSANNTLDFKAG
-896 DGLEVAYENNA
+896 DGLEVAYENDA
-907 VTYKLNAASNQAI
+907 VTYKLNDDSKQAI
-920 TDAKNAATTVTNSLQ
+920 TDAKTAAQTVTTKLNQ
-935 EINRSVAR
+935 IDQSVQR
-943 AETAASAAS
+943 AETAATNAA
-952 TSASAARS
+952 S
-960 SATAASTSASAARSS
+960 SATVASTAAKVAISSAS
-975 ATAASTSASAA
+975 
-986 SSSAT
+986 
-991 AASTSAS
+991 
-998 AARSSATAA
+998 AA

-1120 TSASAADSSAT
+1120 S
-1131 AASTSASAA
+1131 SASAA

-1189 SSSASAANSSATAAS
+1189 SS
-1204 TSASAANSSA
+1204 SASAANSSA

>member
-1 MNRIFK
+1 MNKIFK

-14 QRTEV
+14 QRLEV
-19 VSELARGMAKS
+19 VSELARGAVKS
-30 SSSSV
+30 SSNSV
-35 VNTTKLV
+35 VNLAKDLS
-42 KPVLKLSLLSICLCY
+42 KPVLKLSLLSICLGY

-71 FTLINRGLLLD
+71 FGLRNGNLYLD

-88 ILGVYDPSTG
+88 ILGVYDAATG
-98 SFGFGKAQVGTKD
+98 SFGFGKAQVGTKG
-111 EVSQN
+111 EVFQN
-116 GNIIKPAA
+116 GKMIKPAA

-153 SASDGRREY
+153 SASDGRRQY
-162 YFSPLDARQGG
+162 YFSPLDGRQGG
-173 TQGAYAISLGS
+173 TQGAYAVSLGS

-229 NDNINVNDL
+229 NDNINVNNL
-238 ETKYTEAVKAYNAS
+238 ETKYTDAVKEYNNS
-252 QTQDALNKVVEA
+252 QTQDALNKVIEA

-276 EGMTIK
+276 EGMSIK
-282 SNVAHPST
+282 SNVVHPT
-290 AGKFTTQTEQVSQVN
+290 QTGKFTTQDQQVSQVN
-305 GSSGTKTVSILS
+305 GSCGTTTVSILS

-329 QIQNVAAGRIAYD
+329 QIQNVAAGRIASD

-363 GHYDDATKANTT
+363 GHYDDVTRANTT

-388 PGDYTD
+388 PGNYTD
-394 VYTTLDST
+394 VWTSLDST
-402 NQSTVGI
+402 NRSTVNI
-409 EVKTASLSTEIANG
+409 EVKTANLGTEVANG
-423 KISKVLITEPVGT
+423 KISKITVTDPIGT
-436 DASKTVAK
+436 DANNTVAR
-444 TAGVKSV
+444 TAGVRSV
-451 LEDFNKIKADKVDI
+451 LDKFNEIKADKVDI

-475 ADKVTENRII
+475 ANNVTENRIT
-485 TAKNW
+485 TAKTWEN
-490 DSQFDNNSG
+490 QFDNNNG
-499 TYHESAGAKGNRAIT
+499 TYRESAGAKGNRAIT

-542 LVAAERSI
+542 SVAAERSI

-573 LHSDSTKLNANS
+573 LHSDATTLNANNA
-585 SIAIG
+585 IAIG
-590 KLSKIDQASNAI
+590 KLAKVDQASNAI

-608 SIGGNYAA
+608 SIGGNYAS
-616 NGSWY
+616 NGVWK

-628 IGNETTVSRENSVGI
+628 IGNHTTVSRENSVGI

-657 GQNASATRERVVAI
+657 GQEAKATRERVVAI
-671 GAYSKAEGDRT
+671 GAYATVNGDRA

-690 ASASRSIVIGGL
+690 ANGSKSIVIGGI
-702 GDNSTDNQAK
+702 GDAK
-712 SEEGATQA
+712 AIAEKEQA

-725 GAQAKAAASYSITLG
+725 GAQATDNATYSITLG
-740 NSAKT
+740 NNAKT
-745 EAGTGI
+745 AGATGI
-751 SIGDRANVASGATS
+751 SIGDRAQVVASAAN
-765 GIALGKSA
+765 GIALGQSA
-773 VANKSGDIAIGGS
+773 VANNSGDIAIGQS
-786 SSTSD
+786 SSTST
-791 KHTVSGLQIGDATL
+791 KHTVSDIKIGDATL
-805 STGVAA
+805 SKGVAA
-811 TDNGTVSFGND
+811 TDNGTVSFGN
-822 NIKRQIQNVGAGEI
+822 NNVKRQIQNVGAGEI
-836 SDKSSDVITGS
+836 SATSSDVITGS
-847 QLYYVI
+847 QLYHVI

-858 IAKTEYTFKVN
+858 IAKTEYNFQVN
-869 GVDKKIMRNNGTSK
+869 GKNIKTMRNNSTSAA
-883 TNNANNTLDFRAG
+883 NNAHNTLDFKAG
-896 DGLEVAYENNA
+896 DGLDVAYENNA
-907 VTYKLNAASNQAI
+907 VTYKLNADSKQAI
-920 TDAKNAATTVTNSLQ
+920 TDAKTAAQTVTTKLN
-935 EINRSVAR
+935 EIDQSVQR
-943 AETAASAAS
+943 AETAATNAA
-952 TSASAARS
+952 S
-960 SATAASTSASAARSS
+960 SATVASTAAKVAIS
-975 ATAASTSASAA
+975 
-986 SSSAT
+986 
-991 AASTSAS
+991 
-998 AARSSATAA
+998 
-1007 STSAS
+1007 SAS

-1095 SAANSSATAASTS
+1095 SAANSSATAAS
-1108 ASAANSSATAAS
+1108 
-1120 TSASAADSSAT
+1120 
-1131 AASTSASAA
+1131 
-1140 NSSATAASSSASAAN
+1140 SSASAAN

-1189 SSSASAANSSATAAS
+1189 SS
-1204 TSASAANSSA
+1204 SASAANSSA